1 MVEWIIIIGIIG
13 WLCRL
18 AFRDKDFVPPKTA
31 PSDARTYAA
40 FEMAESLF
48 VNRSETAFFQILHRH
63 LPAGYHLHSKTRLE
77 DIIRVKRS
85 IKGQAHWHLRGRVK
99 SRHVDYLI
107 TDRNGI
113 PKAAIELDGSSHNKA
128 ALAADEL
135 KDGLFK
141 AAGLP
146 LLRVQTS
153 SDFHRA
159 AERVIAAL

>member
-1 MVEWIIIIGIIG
+1 
-13 WLCRL
+13 
-18 AFRDKDFVPPKTA
+18 
-31 PSDARTYAA
+31 
-40 FEMAESLF
+40 
-48 VNRSETAFFQILHRH
+48 
-63 LPAGYHLHSKTRLE
+63 
-77 DIIRVKRS
+77 
-85 IKGQAHWHLRGRVK
+85 VK

-113 PKAAIELDGSSHNKA
+113 PKVAIELDGSSHNKA